1 MDPVSFNWAKDIF
14 TLRILPFLSN
24 SFPEVSFNIE
34 ATCPSTSTV
43 LCDFDSLNNDEDS
56 FENLMIVEL
65 SIVKNRKHLVDSE
78 LRRSPRLTEKFK
90 GFKSPGC
97 DSKLCS
103 TCTPPSLSVHR
114 IRKLGSSFCNIDET
128 DLSKMI
134 SDALEESRGSSG
146 QGVQVNTS
154 RDRSSSQGRR
164 KGGMTRGKKPSV

>member
-56 FENLMIVEL
+56 FENLMTVEL

-78 LRRSPRLTEKFK
+78 L
-90 GFKSPGC
+90 
-97 DSKLCS
+97 
-103 TCTPPSLSVHR
+103 
-114 IRKLGSSFCNIDET
+114 
-128 DLSKMI
+128 
-134 SDALEESRGSSG
+134 
-146 QGVQVNTS
+146 
-154 RDRSSSQGRR
+154 
-164 KGGMTRGKKPSV
+164 